1 MLTNRRSFLKQSTV
15 ITVGTA
21 AVGPSKL
28 SIGENKKMPK
38 VVEPVI
44 VSTWPFG
51 KASNDEALRILTM
64 GGSGLDA
71 IEKGIWIT
79 ENDLGNGSV
88 GAGGIPNAE
97 GVVQLDA
104 CIMSGPGHRAGS
116 VAAIEGVRHPI
127 SAARK
132 VMEKTK
138 HVMLVGTGA
147 KAFALKEGLE
157 TAQMPIESRR
167 QEWLKWKSNQEKN
180 AAKNHDTI
188 ALILLA
194 PDGHFY
200 GGCSTSGWAYKLNG
214 RVGDS
219 PIIGGGLYVDD
230 DVGAAGAT
238 GLGENVMR
246 YCGSFQVVSFMQRG
260 ASPVEACMETVK
272 AIARKDPKGADLS
285 INFIA
290 VDKQGRYGAAGSAEG
305 FSYSVTTTAFSKVL
319 SAAALSS
326 KDIGPVGG
334 NRN

>member
-1 MLTNRRSFLKQSTV
+1 MLTTRRVFLHHS
-15 ITVGTA
+15 
-21 AVGPSKL
+21 L
-28 SIGENKKMPK
+28 SIAS
-38 VVEPVI
+38 VVGANGLLGSAQAKEKGMARTTDPVI

-51 KASNDEALRILTM
+51 KASNDEALRILTQ

-71 IEKGIWIT
+71 VEKGIWVT
-79 ENDLGNGSV
+79 ENDLSNSSV
-88 GAGGIPNAE
+88 GAGGMPNAK

-116 VAAIEGVRHPI
+116 VAAIEGIRHPI
-127 SAARK
+127 SAARR

-138 HVMLVGTGA
+138 HVMLVGSGA
-147 KAFALKEGLE
+147 REFALKEGLE
-157 TAQMPIESRR
+157 TAEMPTEARR
-167 QEWLKWKSNQEKN
+167 REWLLWKSKQEN
-180 AAKNHDTI
+180 ADGKNHDTI

-200 GGCSTSGWAYKLNG
+200 GGCSTSGWAYKLSG

-230 DVGAAGAT
+230 QVGAAGAT

-260 ASPVEACMETVK
+260 ATPTEACLETVK
-272 AIARKDPKGADLS
+272 AIARKDPKGSDLS

-290 VDKQGRYGAAGSAEG
+290 VDKKGRYGAAGSAQG
-305 FSYSVTTTAFSKVL
+305 FSYSVTTPKFSRVETARAVTAKEL
-319 SAAALSS
+319 
-326 KDIGPVGG
+326 GPIGG
-334 NRN
+334 NRL